1 MTTFGNKA
9 AELIAEAAVADD
21 AALPAYNVRRC
32 AGAGCGAA
40 RLRRGIQTLRERGA
54 RKRGVALLERARDPL
69 TRARGVM
76 RRST

>member
-32 AGAGCGAA
+32 FGAGCGAA
-40 RLRRGIQTLRERGA
+40 RLWRGVQTLQAERTKTRRCA
-54 RKRGVALLERARDPL
+54 FRARPRPL
-69 TRARGVM
+69 TRAGGVL

>member
-32 AGAGCGAA
+32 AFAGRCAA
-40 RLRRGIQTLRERGA
+40 RQRRGVQTL
-54 RKRGVALLERARDPL
+54 
-69 TRARGVM
+69 
-76 RRST
+76 